1 MKTHQNIAVP
11 FAFLNQSQVIIE
23 LKPDY
28 QLDTAALSLHY
39 VRSSS
44 GALVPLDAVA
54 KIIRGYGP
62 LTINHSGQLPSVTV
76 SFNWFSVP
84 VDIPLH

>member
-1 MKTHQNIAVP
+1 MI
-11 FAFLNQSQVIIE
+11 LE

-28 QLDTAALSLHY
+28 QLDTAALSLLD

-44 GALVPLDAVA
+44 GALVPLDAAA
-54 KIIRGYGP
+54 KITRGYGP
-62 LTINHSGQLPSVTV
+62 LTVNYSGQLPSVTV

-84 VDIPLH
+84 VDIPLHGG